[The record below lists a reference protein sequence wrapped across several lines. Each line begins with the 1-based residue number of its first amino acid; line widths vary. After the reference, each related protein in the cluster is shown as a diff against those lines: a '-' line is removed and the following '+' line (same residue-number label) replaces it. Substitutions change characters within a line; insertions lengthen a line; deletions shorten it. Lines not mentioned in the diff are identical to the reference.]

1 VYAVVQ
7 PPSAMAT
14 PESEPNDSPATA
26 NSSED
31 NYFLGR
37 LDDPSDVDLYSFSV
51 AEGDLIFLSLDPDP
65 HRTNAL
71 MNARLELLRAD
82 GAQLAA
88 VNDAAFASSDGT
100 NISLD
105 TLTGTSPASPG
116 EALVFRALE
125 EGTFFASVS
134 FSPGSGGIPGAGD
147 YLLSI
152 SKNCRIGGDGASH
165 PPVLTNVTIHSPA
178 TIGVP
183 ANVKGTIWELDA
195 GAAPTLM
202 VQWGDGTTNIM
213 DYAGSGRIDFSLP
226 HTFTALATNLE
237 IIVTVRDRSGASVAT
252 NLNVRVRPFIQP
264 ARFTAI
270 DQLENGRIRLELT
283 GSPNESY
290 RVEQRDPSRPW
301 SVLGTRTA
309 DATGQIVIEDP
320 LPAATSRFYRAVAE

>member
-1 VYAVVQ
+1 
-7 PPSAMAT
+7 
-14 PESEPNDSPATA
+14 
-26 NSSED
+26 
-31 NYFLGR
+31 
-37 LDDPSDVDLYSFSV
+37 
-51 AEGDLIFLSLDPDP
+51 
-65 HRTNAL
+65 
-71 MNARLELLRAD
+71 
-82 GAQLAA
+82 
-88 VNDAAFASSDGT
+88 
-100 NISLD
+100 
-105 TLTGTSPASPG
+105 
-116 EALVFRALE
+116 
-125 EGTFFASVS
+125 
-134 FSPGSGGIPGAGD
+134 
-147 YLLSI
+147 
-152 SKNCRIGGDGASH
+152 
-165 PPVLTNVTIHSPA
+165 
-178 TIGVP
+178 
-183 ANVKGTIWELDA
+183 
-195 GAAPTLM
+195 M